1 MDEQTPPE
9 MNPPANSGDA
19 GEANLREL
27 ALALIAPRY
36 PDMAEGEAP
45 QLLVGQLPPSFT
57 SEFPQP
63 PGSRIV
69 GSLQSSRP
77 TVVLD
82 ARQSADEVVDFYRE
96 RLTATGWTAQEDMP
110 PRQGGFLHSNML
122 DRRFGNFYRGEDG
135 PSLHVM
141 TYDAPGGR
149 TTVHL
154 TLSPGGTVPMF
165 EGRQRRPRM
174 GPDMWRILPP
184 IAPPPRSQ
192 QWPQGGNAGGD
203 HVNSSARLKTD
214 LDLPAVA
221 AHYIAQLEKSGWQRH
236 DVGENGPVAWS
247 TWTFQDEDH
256 ELWCGLFVILKRPDV
271 LRRYWVQVLAEWTGQ
286 QSQGSGKRT
295 VTSAVGGVWVG
306 SHLHTS
312 GEGTMNPRP

>member
-9 MNPPANSGDA
+9 MNPPANPGDA
-19 GEANLREL
+19 GEAGLREL
-27 ALALIAPRY
+27 ALALIAPLY
-36 PDMAEGEAP
+36 PDVTEGEAR

-57 SEFPQP
+57 SEFPLP

-69 GSLQSSRP
+69 GSLHSNRP

-82 ARQSADEVVDFYRE
+82 TQQSADEVVDFYRE
-96 RLTATGWTAQEDMP
+96 RLTATGWTAQEDLP
-110 PRQGGFLHSNML
+110 PRQGGFLHSNIR
-122 DRRFGNFYRGEDG
+122 DSRFGNFSRGEDG
-135 PSLHVM
+135 PSLQVM

-154 TLSPGGTVPMF
+154 TLSPEGTAPTY
-165 EGRQRRPRM
+165 GSRQHHRRM
-174 GPDMWRILPP
+174 GRDVFSILPP
-184 IAPPPRSQ
+184 IAPPPRSR
-192 QWPQGGNAGGD
+192 QWPQGGHAGGD
-203 HVNSSARLKTD
+203 HANSSARLETD

-221 AHYIAQLEKSGWQRH
+221 AHYIGQLEKSGWQRH
-236 DVGENGPVAWS
+236 EVGENGPVAWS
-247 TWTFQDEDH
+247 TWTFQDEDY
-256 ELWCGLFVILKRPDV
+256 ELWRGLFVILRRPDV

-286 QSQGSGKRT
+286 QSQGGGMRT

-312 GEGTMNPRP
+312 GEGTMNPRS